1 MAGAPSPP
9 DEVRTIG
16 TAARREAAA
25 LAGHVRA
32 LDGAGWDAPTWCVGW
47 SVREVVAHLAEGMD
61 RFGQQVRGALDG
73 QPVEFSMAEREARRA
88 QVKALPDDAL
98 LARLADN
105 TAAFFAPVES
115 LAADV
120 LLRPVVP
127 MAAGLTP
134 VFGVAQLR
142 LFELA
147 VHRWDVRVPT
157 EPGATVDAEAVALL
171 MDWVLAGAHRQA
183 KRDLLAGLQ
192 GTVRSEA
199 TGPAGGPVTIV
210 ASGEAVQV
218 ARDAA
223 EPADATL
230 HLSSEALLRWFW
242 GRLPLASALD
252 QGSVRL
258 EGQRDIA
265 LALSRAF
272 GNLE

>member
-9 DEVRTIG
+9 DEVRTIA

-25 LAGHVRA
+25 LASHARA

-61 RFGQQVRGALDG
+61 RFGQQVRGALAG
-73 QPVEFSMAEREARRA
+73 QPVEFSMAERDARRA

-98 LARLADN
+98 VARLEDN

-120 LLRPVVP
+120 LLRPIVP

-157 EPGATVDAEAVALL
+157 DPAAQVDAEAVALL

-192 GTVRSEA
+192 GAVRCET
-199 TGPAGGPVTIV
+199 TGPAGGPVTIA

-218 ARDAA
+218 ARGGAG
-223 EPADATL
+223 PADATL
-230 HLSSEALLRWFW
+230 HLSSEALLRWLW
-242 GRLPLASALD
+242 GRLPLATALE

-258 EGQRDIA
+258 EGQRDLA
-265 LALSRAF
+265 LAFSRAF
-272 GNLE
+272 GNPE

>member
-1 MAGAPSPP
+1 MAGTPSPSE
-9 DEVRTIG
+9 EVRTIG

-25 LAGHVRA
+25 LAAHART
-32 LDGAGWDAPTWCVGW
+32 LDSAGWEGPTWCVGW
-47 SVREVVAHLAEGMD
+47 SAREVVAHLAEGMD
-61 RFGQQVRGALDG
+61 RFGQQVRGALAG
-73 QPVEFSMAEREARRA
+73 QPVEFSMTERDARRA

-98 LARLADN
+98 VARLEDN
-105 TAAFFAPVES
+105 TAAFFAPVEP

-120 LLRPVVP
+120 LMRPIVP

-157 EPGATVDAEAVALL
+157 EPAAVVDAEAVALL

-183 KRDLLAGLQ
+183 KRDLLAGLG
-192 GTVRSEA
+192 GTVLCEA
-199 TGPAGGPVTIV
+199 AGPAGGPVAITYS
-210 ASGEAVQV
+210 ADGVQV
-218 ARDAA
+218 ARGAA
-223 EPADATL
+223 GAADAIL
-230 HLSSEALLRWFW
+230 SLSSEALIRWLW
-242 GRLPLASALD
+242 GRLALASALE

-258 EGQRDIA
+258 EGQRDAA

-272 GNLE
+272 GNPN

>member
-25 LAGHVRA
+25 LAAHARA
-32 LDGAGWDAPTWCVGW
+32 LDSAGWDSPTWCVGW

-61 RFGQQVRGALDG
+61 RFGQQVRGALAG
-73 QPVEFSMAEREARRA
+73 QPVEFSMAERDARRA

-98 LARLADN
+98 VARLEDN

-157 EPGATVDAEAVALL
+157 DPTATVDAETVALL

-192 GTVRSEA
+192 GTVRCET
-199 TGPAGGPVTIV
+199 TGPTGGPVTIT
-210 ASGEAVQV
+210 ASGAGVQV
-218 ARDAA
+218 ARGAA
-223 EPADATL
+223 GAADATL
-230 HLSSEALLRWFW
+230 HLSGEALLRWFW
-242 GRLPLASALD
+242 GRLPLATALE

-258 EGQRDIA
+258 EGQREVA

-272 GNLE
+272 GNP

>member
-25 LAGHVRA
+25 LAAHARA
-32 LDGAGWDAPTWCVGW
+32 LDSAGWDSPTWCVGW

-61 RFGQQVRGALDG
+61 RFGQQVRGALAG
-73 QPVEFSMAEREARRA
+73 QPVEFSMAERDARRA

-98 LARLADN
+98 VARLEDN

-127 MAAGLTP
+127 MVAGLTP

-157 EPGATVDAEAVALL
+157 DPTATVDAEAVALL

-183 KRDLLAGLQ
+183 KRDLLAGHQ
-192 GTVRSEA
+192 GIVRCET
-199 TGPAGGPVTIV
+199 TGPTGGPVTIT
-210 ASGEAVQV
+210 ASGAGVQV
-218 ARDAA
+218 ARGAA
-223 EPADATL
+223 GAADATL
-230 HLSSEALLRWFW
+230 HLSGEALLRWLW
-242 GRLPLASALD
+242 GRLPLATALE

-258 EGQRDIA
+258 EGQRDAA
-265 LALSRAF
+265 LAVSRAF
-272 GNLE
+272 GNPE